1 MKALPSCHLYDT
13 IYNCDYANAKDE
25 PRQVKGLACIQC
37 KIENDSQDR
46 KYYAYNDEGH
56 YILFARD
63 CLFSLHTHLPHFLLL
78 YICVSRDETNRYMAD
93 SEIQNRAMPAAGF
106 FT

>member
-1 MKALPSCHLYDT
+1 MTWMEFLTFCLVIIGVISL
-13 IYNCDYANAKDE
+13 
-25 PRQVKGLACIQC
+25 VK
-37 KIENDSQDR
+37 SQ
-46 KYYAYNDEGH
+46 
-56 YILFARD
+56 
-63 CLFSLHTHLPHFLLL
+63 FSLHTHLPHFLLL